1 MLSRFMHAPC
11 KPHMEVALRVLR
23 YLKSSPGQG
32 LFFPSHN
39 DLSLK
44 VFSDSDWASCPIY
57 RRSTICYCVFLGS
70 SFIS

>member
-39 DLSLK
+39 DLSLR
-44 VFSDSDWASCPIY
+44 A
-57 RRSTICYCVFLGS
+57 FLIRIGLVVQYLIDPLQVIM
-70 SFIS
+70 FF